1 IVIFAILNGLQF
13 LVSRSRI
20 FLCPIRY
27 LRPPVSF
34 LLCHHFRP
42 RKGMSGNDTQKIAD
56 AVSTSGEGATASAA
70 DDNVKKPENPWASPR
85 QEPVNGIV
93 QPRVIPPMG
102 KPTRHTNQLDYILNT
117 VLKEVMKHKHAWP
130 FNVPVDTVKLNLPD
144 YHKVIR
150 RPMDMKTIQKRLQN
164 IYYYSAKEC
173 MEDIMT
179 MFNNCYTFNPPH
191 SEIVSMGRE
200 LEQLFLAKIAD
211 MPSDEVEI
219 ARPSSKRGPKNLRKG
234 PSPAPAGGRKSAS
247 FVRGGSEDAQH
258 VLEHFHNATV
268 RASRESS
275 IQRGAADSSSV
286 LGDSDVPNVVE
297 ESSSGTSMD
306 VPISSS
312 TLHPLKVQ
320 KGVKRKADTTTGV
333 LIEEDSG
340 KTEDTNS
347 QVPRRESARP
357 VKKPAHFIDYT
368 QLPPRYKGKAS
379 ESMKFCH
386 KVLHELMGK
395 KCKAFNWPFLVP
407 VDVEGMN
414 LSDYY
419 DIITNPM
426 DLGTI
431 KKKLDNKQYAN
442 AQEFADDIML
452 VCSNCFTYNPATD
465 VIHQHGRA
473 LLRAFE
479 ERWSQLP
486 VDEDVADTNV
496 VATSCDMD
504 EDDQLD
510 LFLNHLT
517 AQRKKLQER
526 MDQIGQYANELTELQ
541 MKRKEAKQGDGT
553 VPAVPPTLMSS
564 VQQTLAQCGVTVQP
578 STPTNRTRRGPPIHV
593 KEDSPLSNGPATS
606 ISPLPRKESLKRPQ
620 SHAIAEPAKLYCGR
634 GRRPGS
640 KNKPKAESSANGK
653 PWKDD
658 YEFDS
663 SDEASHEPMSYDEKR
678 QLSLDINKLP
688 GDKLS
693 MVVSIIESREDLSD
707 ISPEEIEIDFETLKA
722 VTLRDLEAFVA
733 AALKRKPRKT
743 VKSDNETRKRE
754 IEDKI
759 KKLGGTVSAQQSN
772 KNAASTADASRHVVS
787 RARSSSE
794 SSSGSSGSSSS
805 SSSDS
810 SDSESEAPELEDPK
824 RMRLVFSNRA
834 GKAKVQ
840 LIDTPN
846 AESASTITEDVSL
859 PKSPRPPE
867 SRLTSRPQR
876 HRRPRVISF
885 SDAPPTAASA
895 TASGDVASKEPTVS
909 RARTVP
915 TVPKNASPIKSASV
929 NTDAF
934 ASASALENG
943 TVSSIG
949 PAAAVGVAPSVVIPH
964 TGTAATAASS
974 YSSRS
979 SSVPLHA
986 DKSEQS
992 QSSSPNTCV
1001 APGQPS
1007 EARTSLRG
1015 QNAPLSPVRSR
1026 HTALIDQDS
1035 LLKNVDTEAERN
1047 RNVKEAKPLMK
1058 LGTAADGELTDQ
1070 RKEDLEK
1077 SASSKRMVTR
1087 GPKRTLRSTPA
1098 KKEIAESSA
1107 SASGKAL
1114 NTTGSGSV
1122 GATILDQ
1129 LLPVGE
1135 ERSRTPITSTGVS
1148 ILDQLLPADPR
1159 SETPLSTGVPVVNKL
1174 LHTES
1179 NPLDTPPGSAG
1190 HPIIDQR
1197 SQTKPGKSKQ
1207 GLPSLDALQSNT
1219 ISSMSIKAAEQLEQF
1234 KLQAKLKEEKRKQ
1247 LRMDEEQRRRERE
1260 GQRAVG
1266 GTIPE
1271 KSADLTRGDHGPS
1284 RPPSHSGPPKEFV
1297 RDNPNDGV
1305 QRDSYK
1311 DIQNEAI
1318 RGVSTGEQDSQRGI
1332 QGHREGAPGHG
1343 EFRDEHHEHSNESGE
1358 SHHQESNDSGTSPHS
1373 HVLTQEGA
1381 MLRRREQERRMREL
1395 AKDVDLTSQMELM
1408 ANFEAS
1414 F

>member
-1 IVIFAILNGLQF
+1 MVRHYECMYNLSDIEEDYCCKRLILDEDDYPTDDDDDCITLGPVTGTCCLPISELLSDDYLNDLKRKLELDRLMENRKKKPY
-13 LVSRSRI
+13 LVGAP
-20 FLCPIRY
+20 LEC
-27 LRPPVSF
+27 
-34 LLCHHFRP
+34 RP
-42 RKGMSGNDTQKIAD
+42 REKGMSGNDTQKIAD

-70 DDNVKKPENPWASPR
+70 DDSAKKPENPWASPR

-173 MEDIMT
+173 MEDFEDI
-179 MFNNCYTFNPPH
+179 FRNCYTFNQVEDDVTIMCQNVENVYRDCMQSLPH
-191 SEIVSMGRE
+191 E
-200 LEQLFLAKIAD
+200 
-211 MPSDEVEI
+211 EVEI
-219 ARPSSKRGPKNLRKG
+219 ARPSSKRGPKTLRKG

-247 FVRGGSEDAQH
+247 F
-258 VLEHFHNATV
+258 V

-297 ESSSGTSMD
+297 ESSSGTSVD

-340 KTEDTNS
+340 KTEDSNS

-431 KKKLDNKQYAN
+431 KKKLDNKQYAT
-442 AQEFADDIML
+442 AQEFADDIKL

-479 ERWSQLP
+479 ERWQHLP
-486 VDEDVADTNV
+486 ADEDVADTNV

-510 LFLNHLT
+510 LFLNHLVT
-517 AQRKKLQER
+517 QRKKLQER
-526 MDQIGQYANELTELQ
+526 LDQMGQYATELAELQ
-541 MKRKEAKQGDGT
+541 MKRKEAKQGEGS
-553 VPAVPPTLMSS
+553 VPSVPPTLMSS

-578 STPTNRTRRGPPIHV
+578 LTPSNRTRRGPPAHV

-606 ISPLPRKESLKRPQ
+606 ISPLPRKEAMKRPQ
-620 SHAIAEPAKLYCGR
+620 SHTINEPAKLYCGR

-810 SDSESEAPELEDPK
+810 SDSESEAPASEDSKP
-824 RMRLVFSNRA
+824 MRLLFSNKA
-834 GKAKVQ
+834 GKAKVHLMDEQ
-840 LIDTPN
+840 N
-846 AESASTITEDVSL
+846 AEAPPTVAESISPS
-859 PKSPRPPE
+859 KSPHPPE
-867 SRLTSRPQR
+867 TSSSTRPQR
-876 HRRPRVISF
+876 RRRPRVISF
-885 SDAPPTAASA
+885 SDAPPAGANIA
-895 TASGDVASKEPTVS
+895 TSTDVAANKVSTGSRTRTLPTIP
-909 RARTVP
+909 RNATQA
-915 TVPKNASPIKSASV
+915 KNIVNTERSASV
-929 NTDAF
+929 EAV
-934 ASASALENG
+934 ENG
-943 TVSSIG
+943 AISSVKPTVTVETPLPVTDPRPGNVELS
-949 PAAAVGVAPSVVIPH
+949 
-964 TGTAATAASS
+964 
-974 YSSRS
+974 SSRS
-979 SSVPLHA
+979 PSVPMQV
-986 DKSEQS
+986 DQSEQS
-992 QSSSPNTCV
+992 QAGSVDSAIAPVQSSEAQHTNLRAQSVPLSPTGNRHTPVMDQSSSPKT
-1001 APGQPS
+1001 GDS
-1007 EARTSLRG
+1007 EG
-1015 QNAPLSPVRSR
+1015 
-1026 HTALIDQDS
+1026 
-1035 LLKNVDTEAERN
+1035 ERN
-1047 RNVKEAKPLMK
+1047 KVVKEAKPIAK
-1058 LGTAADGELTDQ
+1058 ADEEHVEQ
-1070 RKEDLEK
+1070 RNENLEK
-1077 SASSKRMVTR
+1077 STSLKKVATRGTKRALRSVATRKDSADYSALASSKPLNTV
-1087 GPKRTLRSTPA
+1087 G
-1098 KKEIAESSA
+1098 SSA
-1107 SASGKAL
+1107 
-1114 NTTGSGSV
+1114 V

-1129 LLPVGE
+1129 LLPVSE
-1135 ERSRTPITSTGVS
+1135 ERPRTPITSTSVS
-1148 ILDQLLPADPR
+1148 ILDQLLPVDTRP
-1159 SETPLSTGVPVVNKL
+1159 ETPSSAGVSILDKL
-1174 LHTES
+1174 LPTDSHGTG
-1179 NPLDTPPGSAG
+1179 TPPGSTG
-1190 HPIIDQR
+1190 LPNIDQR
-1197 SQTKPGKSKQ
+1197 SQMRPSKSKQ
-1207 GLPSLDALQSNT
+1207 NLPGVDPLQSNT
-1219 ISSMSIKAAEQLEQF
+1219 ASSMSIKAAEQLEQF

-1247 LRMDEEQRRRERE
+1247 LRMDEEQRRRERD
-1260 GQRAVG
+1260 GQRADG
-1266 GTIPE
+1266 
-1271 KSADLTRGDHGPS
+1271 L
-1284 RPPSHSGPPKEFV
+1284 PKEGRKDSLFDAN
-1297 RDNPNDGV
+1297 RDMPRDEQSES
-1305 QRDSYK
+1305 QRDP
-1311 DIQNEAI
+1311 E
-1318 RGVSTGEQDSQRGI
+1318 
-1332 QGHREGAPGHG
+1332 HRE
-1343 EFRDEHHEHSNESGE
+1343 
-1358 SHHQESNDSGTSPHS
+1358 ESNDSGTSPHS

>member
-1 IVIFAILNGLQF
+1 
-13 LVSRSRI
+13 
-20 FLCPIRY
+20 
-27 LRPPVSF
+27 
-34 LLCHHFRP
+34 
-42 RKGMSGNDTQKIAD
+42 
-56 AVSTSGEGATASAA
+56 SAA
-70 DDNVKKPENPWASPR
+70 DDSAKKPENPWASPR

-173 MEDIMT
+173 MEDFEDI
-179 MFNNCYTFNPPH
+179 FRNCYTFNQVEDDVTIMCQNVENVYRDCMQSLPH
-191 SEIVSMGRE
+191 E
-200 LEQLFLAKIAD
+200 
-211 MPSDEVEI
+211 EVEI
-219 ARPSSKRGPKNLRKG
+219 ARPSSKRGPKTLRKG

-247 FVRGGSEDAQH
+247 F
-258 VLEHFHNATV
+258 V

-297 ESSSGTSMD
+297 ESSSGTSVD

-340 KTEDTNS
+340 K
-347 QVPRRESARP
+347 VPRRESARP

-431 KKKLDNKQYAN
+431 KKKLDNKQYAT
-442 AQEFADDIML
+442 AQEFADDIKL

-479 ERWSQLP
+479 ERWQHLP
-486 VDEDVADTNV
+486 ADEDVADTNV

-510 LFLNHLT
+510 LFLNHLVT
-517 AQRKKLQER
+517 QRKKLQER
-526 MDQIGQYANELTELQ
+526 LDQMGQYATELAELQ
-541 MKRKEAKQGDGT
+541 MKRKEAKQGEGS
-553 VPAVPPTLMSS
+553 VPSVPPTLMSS

-578 STPTNRTRRGPPIHV
+578 LTPSNRTRRGPPAHV

-606 ISPLPRKESLKRPQ
+606 ISPLPRKEAMKRPQ
-620 SHAIAEPAKLYCGR
+620 SHTINEPAKLYCGR

-810 SDSESEAPELEDPK
+810 SDSES
-824 RMRLVFSNRA
+824 
-834 GKAKVQ
+834 G
-840 LIDTPN
+840 
-846 AESASTITEDVSL
+846 
-859 PKSPRPPE
+859 
-867 SRLTSRPQR
+867 
-876 HRRPRVISF
+876 
-885 SDAPPTAASA
+885 
-895 TASGDVASKEPTVS
+895 
-909 RARTVP
+909 
-915 TVPKNASPIKSASV
+915 
-929 NTDAF
+929 
-934 ASASALENG
+934 
-943 TVSSIG
+943 
-949 PAAAVGVAPSVVIPH
+949 
-964 TGTAATAASS
+964 
-974 YSSRS
+974 
-979 SSVPLHA
+979 
-986 DKSEQS
+986 
-992 QSSSPNTCV
+992 
-1001 APGQPS
+1001 
-1007 EARTSLRG
+1007 
-1015 QNAPLSPVRSR
+1015 
-1026 HTALIDQDS
+1026 
-1035 LLKNVDTEAERN
+1035 
-1047 RNVKEAKPLMK
+1047 
-1058 LGTAADGELTDQ
+1058 
-1070 RKEDLEK
+1070 
-1077 SASSKRMVTR
+1077 
-1087 GPKRTLRSTPA
+1087 
-1098 KKEIAESSA
+1098 
-1107 SASGKAL
+1107 
-1114 NTTGSGSV
+1114 
-1122 GATILDQ
+1122 
-1129 LLPVGE
+1129 
-1135 ERSRTPITSTGVS
+1135 
-1148 ILDQLLPADPR
+1148 
-1159 SETPLSTGVPVVNKL
+1159 
-1174 LHTES
+1174 
-1179 NPLDTPPGSAG
+1179 
-1190 HPIIDQR
+1190 
-1197 SQTKPGKSKQ
+1197 
-1207 GLPSLDALQSNT
+1207 
-1219 ISSMSIKAAEQLEQF
+1219 
-1234 KLQAKLKEEKRKQ
+1234 
-1247 LRMDEEQRRRERE
+1247 
-1260 GQRAVG
+1260 
-1266 GTIPE
+1266 
-1271 KSADLTRGDHGPS
+1271 
-1284 RPPSHSGPPKEFV
+1284 
-1297 RDNPNDGV
+1297 
-1305 QRDSYK
+1305 
-1311 DIQNEAI
+1311 
-1318 RGVSTGEQDSQRGI
+1318 
-1332 QGHREGAPGHG
+1332 
-1343 EFRDEHHEHSNESGE
+1343 
-1358 SHHQESNDSGTSPHS
+1358 
-1373 HVLTQEGA
+1373 
-1381 MLRRREQERRMREL
+1381 
-1395 AKDVDLTSQMELM
+1395 
-1408 ANFEAS
+1408 
-1414 F
+1414 

>member
-1 IVIFAILNGLQF
+1 MKIQYVL
-13 LVSRSRI
+13 
-20 FLCPIRY
+20 
-27 LRPPVSF
+27 
-34 LLCHHFRP
+34 RP

-85 QEPVNGIV
+85 Q
-93 QPRVIPPMG
+93 
-102 KPTRHTNQLDYILNT
+102 
-117 VLKEVMKHKHAWP
+117 
-130 FNVPVDTVKLNLPD
+130 
-144 YHKVIR
+144 
-150 RPMDMKTIQKRLQN
+150 
-164 IYYYSAKEC
+164 
-173 MEDIMT
+173 DIMT

-258 VLEHFHNATV
+258 VLEHFHNAT
-268 RASRESS
+268 
-275 IQRGAADSSSV
+275 RGAADSSSV

-306 VPISSS
+306 VP
-312 TLHPLKVQ
+312 VQ

-340 KTEDTNS
+340 
-347 QVPRRESARP
+347 
-357 VKKPAHFIDYT
+357 
-368 QLPPRYKGKAS
+368 
-379 ESMKFCH
+379 
-386 KVLHELMGK
+386 
-395 KCKAFNWPFLVP
+395 KAFNWPFLVP

-479 ERWSQLP
+479 ER
-486 VDEDVADTNV
+486 
-496 VATSCDMD
+496 
-504 EDDQLD
+504 
-510 LFLNHLT
+510 
-517 AQRKKLQER
+517 
-526 MDQIGQYANELTELQ
+526 
-541 MKRKEAKQGDGT
+541 
-553 VPAVPPTLMSS
+553 
-564 VQQTLAQCGVTVQP
+564 
-578 STPTNRTRRGPPIHV
+578 
-593 KEDSPLSNGPATS
+593 
-606 ISPLPRKESLKRPQ
+606 PRKETLKRPQ

-743 VKSDNETRKRE
+743 
-754 IEDKI
+754 
-759 KKLGGTVSAQQSN
+759 
-772 KNAASTADASRHVVS
+772 ASTADASRHVVS

-810 SDSESEAPELEDPK
+810 SDSESEAPESEDPK
-824 RMRLVFSNRA
+824 RMRLVFSNKA

-840 LIDTPN
+840 W
-846 AESASTITEDVSL
+846 
-859 PKSPRPPE
+859 
-867 SRLTSRPQR
+867 
-876 HRRPRVISF
+876 
-885 SDAPPTAASA
+885 
-895 TASGDVASKEPTVS
+895 
-909 RARTVP
+909 
-915 TVPKNASPIKSASV
+915 
-929 NTDAF
+929 
-934 ASASALENG
+934 
-943 TVSSIG
+943 
-949 PAAAVGVAPSVVIPH
+949 
-964 TGTAATAASS
+964 
-974 YSSRS
+974 
-979 SSVPLHA
+979 
-986 DKSEQS
+986 
-992 QSSSPNTCV
+992 
-1001 APGQPS
+1001 
-1007 EARTSLRG
+1007 
-1015 QNAPLSPVRSR
+1015 
-1026 HTALIDQDS
+1026 
-1035 LLKNVDTEAERN
+1035 
-1047 RNVKEAKPLMK
+1047 
-1058 LGTAADGELTDQ
+1058 
-1070 RKEDLEK
+1070 
-1077 SASSKRMVTR
+1077 
-1087 GPKRTLRSTPA
+1087 
-1098 KKEIAESSA
+1098 
-1107 SASGKAL
+1107 
-1114 NTTGSGSV
+1114 
-1122 GATILDQ
+1122 
-1129 LLPVGE
+1129 
-1135 ERSRTPITSTGVS
+1135 
-1148 ILDQLLPADPR
+1148 
-1159 SETPLSTGVPVVNKL
+1159 
-1174 LHTES
+1174 
-1179 NPLDTPPGSAG
+1179 
-1190 HPIIDQR
+1190 
-1197 SQTKPGKSKQ
+1197 
-1207 GLPSLDALQSNT
+1207 
-1219 ISSMSIKAAEQLEQF
+1219 
-1234 KLQAKLKEEKRKQ
+1234 RKQ
-1247 LRMDEEQRRRERE
+1247 LRMDEEQRRRERD
-1260 GQRAVG
+1260 GQRTVG
-1266 GTIPE
+1266 GAIPD
-1271 KSADLTRGDHGPS
+1271 KGVDLARGDHDSS
-1284 RPPSHSGPPKEFV
+1284 RPPSHSGLPKELV
-1297 RDNPNDGV
+1297 RDNLKDGIR
-1305 QRDSYK
+1305 RDSHK
-1311 DIQNEAI
+1311 DVQTETN
-1318 RGVSTGEQDSQRGI
+1318 RGVNNDEQDSQRGI
-1332 QGHREGAPGHG
+1332 QGHREGALGRG
-1343 EFRDEHHEHSNESGE
+1343 ELRDEHHEHSNESGD
-1358 SHHQESNDSGTSPHS
+1358 SHRQESNDSGTSPHS

>member
-1 IVIFAILNGLQF
+1 
-13 LVSRSRI
+13 
-20 FLCPIRY
+20 
-27 LRPPVSF
+27 
-34 LLCHHFRP
+34 
-42 RKGMSGNDTQKIAD
+42 MSGNDTQKIAD

-70 DDNVKKPENPWASPR
+70 DDNVKKTENPWASPR
-85 QEPVNGIV
+85 Q
-93 QPRVIPPMG
+93 
-102 KPTRHTNQLDYILNT
+102 
-117 VLKEVMKHKHAWP
+117 
-130 FNVPVDTVKLNLPD
+130 D

-219 ARPSSKRGPKNLRKG
+219 ARPSSKRGPKTLRKG

-247 FVRGGSEDAQH
+247 F
-258 VLEHFHNATV
+258 V

-340 KTEDTNS
+340 KTEDSNS

-395 KCKAFNWPFLVP
+395 KCK
-407 VDVEGMN
+407 
-414 LSDYY
+414 
-419 DIITNPM
+419 
-426 DLGTI
+426 
-431 KKKLDNKQYAN
+431 
-442 AQEFADDIML
+442 

-486 VDEDVADTNV
+486 ADEDVADTNV

-504 EDDQLD
+504 EDDQLAFYLD
-510 LFLNHLT
+510 HLNS
-517 AQRKKLQER
+517 QRKKLQER
-526 MDQIGQYANELTELQ
+526 LDQIGQQTTELAELQ
-541 MKRKEAKQGDGT
+541 LKRKEAKQGDGT
-553 VPAVPPTLMSS
+553 VPTVPPALVTS
-564 VQQTLAQCGVTVQP
+564 VQQTLA
-578 STPTNRTRRGPPIHV
+578 
-593 KEDSPLSNGPATS
+593 
-606 ISPLPRKESLKRPQ
+606 RKLLKRPP
-620 SHAIAEPAKLYCGR
+620 SHAINEPAKLYCGR

-810 SDSESEAPELEDPK
+810 SDSES
-824 RMRLVFSNRA
+824 
-834 GKAKVQ
+834 G
-840 LIDTPN
+840 
-846 AESASTITEDVSL
+846 
-859 PKSPRPPE
+859 
-867 SRLTSRPQR
+867 
-876 HRRPRVISF
+876 
-885 SDAPPTAASA
+885 
-895 TASGDVASKEPTVS
+895 
-909 RARTVP
+909 
-915 TVPKNASPIKSASV
+915 
-929 NTDAF
+929 
-934 ASASALENG
+934 
-943 TVSSIG
+943 
-949 PAAAVGVAPSVVIPH
+949 
-964 TGTAATAASS
+964 
-974 YSSRS
+974 
-979 SSVPLHA
+979 
-986 DKSEQS
+986 
-992 QSSSPNTCV
+992 
-1001 APGQPS
+1001 
-1007 EARTSLRG
+1007 
-1015 QNAPLSPVRSR
+1015 
-1026 HTALIDQDS
+1026 
-1035 LLKNVDTEAERN
+1035 
-1047 RNVKEAKPLMK
+1047 
-1058 LGTAADGELTDQ
+1058 
-1070 RKEDLEK
+1070 
-1077 SASSKRMVTR
+1077 
-1087 GPKRTLRSTPA
+1087 
-1098 KKEIAESSA
+1098 
-1107 SASGKAL
+1107 
-1114 NTTGSGSV
+1114 
-1122 GATILDQ
+1122 
-1129 LLPVGE
+1129 
-1135 ERSRTPITSTGVS
+1135 
-1148 ILDQLLPADPR
+1148 
-1159 SETPLSTGVPVVNKL
+1159 
-1174 LHTES
+1174 
-1179 NPLDTPPGSAG
+1179 
-1190 HPIIDQR
+1190 
-1197 SQTKPGKSKQ
+1197 
-1207 GLPSLDALQSNT
+1207 
-1219 ISSMSIKAAEQLEQF
+1219 
-1234 KLQAKLKEEKRKQ
+1234 
-1247 LRMDEEQRRRERE
+1247 
-1260 GQRAVG
+1260 
-1266 GTIPE
+1266 
-1271 KSADLTRGDHGPS
+1271 
-1284 RPPSHSGPPKEFV
+1284 
-1297 RDNPNDGV
+1297 
-1305 QRDSYK
+1305 
-1311 DIQNEAI
+1311 
-1318 RGVSTGEQDSQRGI
+1318 
-1332 QGHREGAPGHG
+1332 
-1343 EFRDEHHEHSNESGE
+1343 
-1358 SHHQESNDSGTSPHS
+1358 
-1373 HVLTQEGA
+1373 
-1381 MLRRREQERRMREL
+1381 
-1395 AKDVDLTSQMELM
+1395 
-1408 ANFEAS
+1408 
-1414 F
+1414 